1 MEAEF
6 PMVEAGTTLGLGGL
20 YVKPGVEP
28 TQLPSPPAPKL
39 LGPFESL
46 IRFSGL
52 DCHKLR
58 KESIRS
64 VKGIMSAVIA
74 VIILIIMV
82 VQVFTYMGIED
93 KPFTVGWA
101 ESTVYA
107 FMALQALI
115 SAIAVI
121 CWTREN
127 FVSQFED
134 TLSRLRTMR
143 LSTSQSIDD
152 YTNFHRKAAVMI
164 VPIFAVILCTSF
176 YSSVTNR
183 YQLNDSS
190 TFYSESIVHQFSPF
204 IDFVGCLASSLAI
217 VIYVTVNTALNREIK
232 HFNKELTNSARF
244 QQLTLPQVLNNY
256 SKRHS
261 DLIQLTRFVNQHL
274 SKYGGIVPFFS
285 LTAFVNVAYIVGSF
299 KESLD
304 PVMYVLLNGYM
315 LISMG
320 ITIAGLSPLVKV
332 QNNIQ
337 ETAEILMHDDVLQTC
352 GDDQMH
358 HTYRVTLDRCLHSN
372 SKLAFL
378 NAFPVD
384 SNCFNRIMFFVPN
397 ISAAM
402 ILYRLS
408 HPNL

>member
-1 MEAEF
+1 
-6 PMVEAGTTLGLGGL
+6 MVEAGTNLGIGSL

-39 LGPFESL
+39 LGPFDPL
-46 IRFSGL
+46 IKFSGL

-58 KESIRS
+58 KESFRS
-64 VKGIMSAVIA
+64 VRGLVTAVIA
-74 VIILIIMV
+74 VFIFVIIMIE
-82 VQVFTYMGIED
+82 VFTFMRI
-93 KPFTVGWA
+93 KANVFSVGWA
-101 ESTVYA
+101 ESTAYA
-107 FMALQALI
+107 FMAMQAAI
-115 SAIAVI
+115 SAISVM

-134 TLSRLRTMR
+134 TLARLRTMR
-143 LSTSQSIDD
+143 LSTSQSLDD
-152 YTNFHRKAAVMI
+152 YTKFHRKAAMMI
-164 VPIFAVILCTSF
+164 VPIFVIVLSTSF

-183 YQLNDSS
+183 YQLNDNS
-190 TFYSESIVHQFSPF
+190 TFYSNSVVHQFAPF
-204 IDFVGCLASSLAI
+204 IDFIGCIASSLAI
-217 VIYVTVNTALNREIK
+217 IIYVTVNTALNREIK

-261 DLIQLTRFVNQHL
+261 DLIQLTRFVNKHL
-274 SKYGGIVPFFS
+274 SKYGAIVPFFT

-299 KESLD
+299 KDSLD
-304 PVMYVLLNGYM
+304 PVVYVLLNAWTF
-315 LISMG
+315 LCIG
-320 ITIAGLSPLVKV
+320 ITIAGLQPLVKV
-332 QNNIQ
+332 QDNIQ

-408 HPNL
+408 HPLL

>member
-1 MEAEF
+1 
-6 PMVEAGTTLGLGGL
+6 MVEAGTTIGLGGL

-39 LGPFESL
+39 LGPFEPL
-46 IRFSGL
+46 VRFSGL

-64 VKGIMSAVIA
+64 VKGILTGGVA
-74 VIILIIMV
+74 VIILIISIIKIIVLM
-82 VQVFTYMGIED
+82 QIED
-93 KPFTVGWA
+93 KSFSIGWA

-107 FMALQALI
+107 FMAVQAFF
-115 SAIAVI
+115 SAISVM
-121 CWTREN
+121 CWTREG

-134 TLSRLRTMR
+134 TLARLRTMR

-152 YTNFHRKAAVMI
+152 YTTYHRKAAIMI
-164 VPIFAVILCTSF
+164 IPIFVVSLSTSF

-183 YQLNDSS
+183 YMLNDST
-190 TFYSESIVHQFSPF
+190 TFYSDSVVHQLAPF
-204 IDFVGCLASSLAI
+204 IDFIGCIASALAV

-261 DLIQLTRFVNQHL
+261 DLIQLTRFVNQQM
-274 SKYGGIVPFFS
+274 SKYGSLVPLFTLIS
-285 LTAFVNVAYIVGSF
+285 FVNAAYIVGSF
-299 KESLD
+299 KSVMD
-304 PVMYVLLNGYM
+304 PAIYVLLNGWT
-315 LISMG
+315 IVCMG
-320 ITIAGLSPLVKV
+320 ITVAGLSPPAKV
-332 QNNIQ
+332 QSNIQ

-372 SKLAFL
+372 SKMAFL
-378 NAFPVD
+378 NAFHVD
-384 SNCFNRIMFFVPN
+384 SNCFNRIIFFVPN